1 MRQSHS
7 IILVVGVVTIACV
20 VPPRWMNP
28 VDNARL
34 RFAVWGM
41 PFEDRLFDDVYARG
55 FEELHPG
62 VAVQYEKYVDVTDK
76 YFAWHTI
83 GTGAD
88 VMRVRIT
95 DYHALVAQGALA
107 PLNDFIY
114 HPDAD
119 IGLSADGQAD
129 FLPAVWD
136 PLEIDG
142 ERYAL
147 PSDSAQYGLYYNKTI
162 FDAYNAAHPD
172 AVLKYPNAE
181 WTWDDLR
188 AAAARLTIID
198 EDGRVEQYG
207 IDFFLW
213 AWPFMAFFE
222 QAGGELWDAEQTST
236 LIDSTAGADAL
247 QLIVDLLP
255 HAVSARSPEQV
266 ETATGPDKLFA
277 TGQTAM
283 LLDGSWRAPFLELT
297 NPDLD
302 FAIAPLPR
310 GAQPGVVSGS
320 VVWAISSHSRN
331 KEIAWQMIRWMTEV
345 EQALRYWDMLRVA
358 PPASQKVIESE
369 DFRETSGLV
378 SEDGEVIVPPMP
390 RDKWEDRGAWLLYGI
405 RPHPLTGEPPAFIPV
420 APYQADL
427 EDKIGTMLSRAVSPS
442 RNESLEELLRESA
455 DAVDQIID
463 RDRRARG
470 LPPIPRE

>member
-1 MRQSHS
+1 MRRSHW
-7 IILVVGVVTIACV
+7 IILVIGIATIACV
-20 VPPRWMNP
+20 VPPRLM
-28 VDNARL
+28 DRDDARL
-34 RFAVWGM
+34 RFVVWGM
-41 PFEDRLFDDVYARG
+41 PFEDRLFEDVYARE
-55 FEELHPG
+55 FEALHPG
-62 VAVQYEKYVDVTDK
+62 VVVQYEKYVDVADK

-95 DYHALVAQGALA
+95 DYHGLVARGVLT
-107 PLNDFIY
+107 PLDEFIE
-114 HPDAD
+114 HPDPE
-119 IGLSADGQAD
+119 IGLSAERQAD

-136 PLEIDG
+136 PLEVDG
-142 ERYAL
+142 ARYAL
-147 PSDSAQYGLYYNKTI
+147 PSDNAQYGLYYNKAI
-162 FDAYNAAHPD
+162 FDAYNAAHRED
-172 AVLKYPNAE
+172 QLEYPHAD

-188 AAAARLTIID
+188 EAAEKLTIVD
-198 EDGRVEQYG
+198 ERGRVTQYG

-222 QAGGELWDAEQTST
+222 QAGGELWDEEGTTT
-236 LIDSTAGADAL
+236 LIDSPAGVEAL

-297 NPDLD
+297 NSDLD

-310 GAQPGVVSGS
+310 GKRPGVVSGS
-320 VVWAISSHSRN
+320 VVWAISAHSRN
-331 KEIAWQMIRWMTEV
+331 KEMAWRMIRWMTDF

-358 PPASQKVIESE
+358 PPASRRVIESE
-369 DFRETSGLV
+369 EFRATSGLV
-378 SEDGEVIVPPMP
+378 GDGGEVIIPAMP
-390 RDKWEDRGAWLLYGI
+390 REKWKECGEWLLYGI
-405 RPHPLTGEPPAFIPV
+405 RLHPMTGEAPAFVPV

-427 EDKIGTMLSRAVSPS
+427 EDKIGTMLSRAVAPTRSQ
-442 RNESLEELLRESA
+442 SLEDLLREAA
-455 DAVDQIID
+455 DAVHAIID

-470 LPPIPRE
+470 LSVVDRE